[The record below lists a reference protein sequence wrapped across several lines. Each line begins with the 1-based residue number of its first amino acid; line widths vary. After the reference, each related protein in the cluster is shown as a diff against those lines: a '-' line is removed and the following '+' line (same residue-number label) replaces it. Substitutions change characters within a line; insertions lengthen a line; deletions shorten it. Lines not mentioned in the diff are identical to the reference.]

1 MADIFI
7 SYARDDDQPPPD
19 CPDRKG
25 FVTFL
30 DESIRYEFRDL
41 GPERPKI
48 WRDVK
53 RISDGDQFS
62 AELEDALK
70 NASFLL
76 VVLSPNWMS
85 SSWCK
90 RELDTFAKYHPAEG
104 IRERII
110 VVGKRHVDR
119 DRRPSLLQGQT
130 GFAFYARAEDP
141 DEIEGDVEFFDRGK
155 PCDDRYW
162 SKLKSL
168 AAYLLRRRPPPPP
181 APQYPPTG
189 RTIYVAKPASDMR
202 AGYDRI
208 VSELTGKGH
217 TVVPPPAEEIPLDRA
232 VAMIEHALA
241 KAEIS
246 VHLLG
251 EKFGDTPEDQLP
263 MAKLQLARAA
273 LKEAADPGKTFHRIV
288 WAPSLWTT
296 QPANGQPATEVSR
309 HPIDVLAQFD
319 RQLPTDKVE
328 GNTLSKL
335 VDFLNQHL
343 IAIAQ
348 VPPPP
353 TLQSTDG
360 NVRLYLYH
368 SPEDSDYALGLARVL
383 QQRNVEPL
391 LPVFD
396 GPSAEIER
404 FNDKGLAECD
414 AVVLCWAKACEV
426 WVRAQARRL
435 RNWHD
440 LGRAHQFA
448 YRAVVAAPPPGS
460 RKKAGSLLFPRSEI
474 DRIVDLSDNEVPTAD
489 QVDLLVPAVAGD
501 AAPAAS
507 EPAP

>member
-7 SYARDDDQPPPD
+7 SYARDDDEPPPD
-19 CPDRKG
+19 SADRKG

-62 AELEDALK
+62 NELEDALK

-76 VVLSPNWMS
+76 VVLSPNWMAS
-85 SSWCK
+85 NWCK
-90 RELDTFAKYHPAEG
+90 RELDTFARYHDG
-104 IRERII
+104 GGLRERII

-162 SKLKSL
+162 TKLKSL

-181 APQYPPTG
+181 EPPYPPTG

-217 TVVPPPAEEIPLDRA
+217 TVVPPSAEEIPLDRA
-232 VAMIEHALA
+232 VTVIDKALA

-263 MAKLQLARAA
+263 MAKLQLARAG
-273 LKEAADPGKTFHRIV
+273 LKEAGDLGKAFHRIV

-296 QPANGQPATEVSR
+296 PPANSQPATEVSR
-309 HPIDVLAQFD
+309 HPIDVLARFD
-319 RQLPTDKVE
+319 RQLPTDKIE
-328 GNTLSKL
+328 GDTLSKL
-335 VDFLNQHL
+335 VDFVNQHL
-343 IAIAQ
+343 VAIAQ
-348 VPPPP
+348 APPQPPPP
-353 TLQSTDG
+353 NPDG
-360 NVRLYLYH
+360 NIRLYLYH
-368 SPEDSDYALGLARVL
+368 SSEDSDYALGLARVL
-383 QQRNVEPL
+383 QQRNLEPL
-391 LPVFD
+391 LPAFG

-404 FNDKGLAECD
+404 FNDAGLAECD
-414 AVVLCWAKACEV
+414 AVVLCWAKAPEV

-448 YRAVVAAPPPGS
+448 YRALVAAPPPDS
-460 RKKAGSLLFPRSEI
+460 RKKAGSVLFLRSEI
-474 DRIVDLSDNEVPTAD
+474 DRILDLSDTDGLTAD
-489 QVDLLVPAVAGD
+489 QLDPLVPPVVAD
-501 AAPAAS
+501 AAPAAA